1 MEKIFLAIEGVAPD
15 RNTFRYALAFCKH
28 MRTGLD
34 ILQILTLRCYG
45 KYLKKVKQGARH
57 ARNAFEGSIFW
68 RLVPR

>member
-45 KYLKKVKQGARH
+45 KYLKKSQAGRPARQKC
-57 ARNAFEGSIFW
+57 F
-68 RLVPR
+68 